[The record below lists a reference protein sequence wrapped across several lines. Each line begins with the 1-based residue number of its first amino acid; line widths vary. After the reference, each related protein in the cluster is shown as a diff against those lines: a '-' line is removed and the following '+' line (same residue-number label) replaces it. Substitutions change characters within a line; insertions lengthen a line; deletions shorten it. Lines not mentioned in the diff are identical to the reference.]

1 MKTYVT
7 FGQDHVHVIENAE
20 TGERLVFDK
29 DCVASIEANSRI
41 EGRNKAFDLFG
52 PKFSMEYFEK
62 EFNEKDSLCFFKRG
76 VLAVPTSF
84 NILT

>member
-20 TGERLVFDK
+20 TGERLVFYK

-52 PKFSMEYFEK
+52 PQFCMEYFEE
-62 EFNEKDSLCFFKRG
+62 EFKKDSLCFFKRG